1 MAAIVR
7 FADSDK
13 VRAKVNACRNSGIKV
28 VENFITG
35 MTTAEY
41 DSVIVLKCTRQG
53 PNKWMVEYNEEFW
66 EEIDVPDRPETPQ
79 TQTLIAP
86 IPRPSPKIT

>member
-1 MAAIVR
+1 MGALVR
-7 FADSDK
+7 FADSEK
-13 VRAKVNACRNSGIKV
+13 VRAKIEACRNSGIKV

-53 PNKWMVEYNEEFW
+53 PNRWMVEYNEEFW
-66 EEIDVPDRPETPQ
+66 EEQDVQDRPAAPQ
-79 TQTLIAP
+79 TQTLVAP
-86 IPRPSPKIT
+86 IPRPSPKLS